1 MIKLEGVSKIFK
13 GDVVALKNA
22 TAEIQRGEFVFLV
35 GPSGSGKST
44 FIRLLNREEVADSG
58 RIMVAGKDVGSLSS
72 WKVPYLRRN
81 IGYIFQD
88 YKLLPKKTVY
98 ENVAFGLEVIGRPRQ
113 VVRQQVPAILELV
126 GLTRKAE
133 RLPGELSGGEQQ
145 RVSLARAFVNRPL
158 ILLADEPTGNL
169 DPATSVGIMRL
180 LDRSNRTGTTVVMA
194 THDRTIVD
202 TMRRRVI
209 ELDRGVIK
217 RDESRGVYEDGP
229 AGIS

>member
-113 VVRQQVPAILELV
+113 VVRQQGPAILELV
-126 GLTRKAE
+126 G
-133 RLPGELSGGEQQ
+133 
-145 RVSLARAFVNRPL
+145 
-158 ILLADEPTGNL
+158 
-169 DPATSVGIMRL
+169 
-180 LDRSNRTGTTVVMA
+180 
-194 THDRTIVD
+194 
-202 TMRRRVI
+202 
-209 ELDRGVIK
+209 
-217 RDESRGVYEDGP
+217 
-229 AGIS
+229 